1 MIKFITIIAS
11 FIVFAFGSANAD
23 PKKVGFIYIGPPGDH
38 GWTYMHDVGRKYME
52 SQLGDSITS
61 TYIENV
67 PENADA
73 VRAIRK
79 LADSGHDLIF
89 TTSFNYM
96 DQTHEVAKDFPNI
109 KFEHATGYMQ
119 ADNVATYSARFYEGR
134 MIEGHIAGHMSKTGT
149 IGYIASFPIPEV
161 VRGINAFYL
170 AAAKINPDIK
180 MKIIWVF
187 TWYDPGKESEAAQ
200 ALIDQGADIIMQ
212 HTDSTAPVQVAE
224 KAGVWSFG
232 QASDMQRF
240 APKSILSSIIDDW
253 APYYVERSIAA
264 RDGTWKQQDT
274 WHGLKEG
281 MVAMAPYNSAMGSD
295 LIKEVEQLQ
304 KDLASGKAHS
314 FTGPIYDQKGN
325 ILVAEGAVADDGMLA
340 GMNVYVKG
348 VEGDIPQ

>member
-1 MIKFITIIAS
+1 MVKFITFIAT
-11 FIVFAFGSANAD
+11 FLVFAFGSANAD

-96 DQTHEVAKDFPNI
+96 DQTHEVAKDFPDI

-170 AAAKINPDIK
+170 AAAKVNP
-180 MKIIWVF
+180 
-187 TWYDPGKESEAAQ
+187 
-200 ALIDQGADIIMQ
+200 
-212 HTDSTAPVQVAE
+212 E
-224 KAGVWSFG
+224 K
-232 QASDMQRF
+232 R
-240 APKSILSSIIDDW
+240 
-253 APYYVERSIAA
+253 
-264 RDGTWKQQDT
+264 
-274 WHGLKEG
+274 
-281 MVAMAPYNSAMGSD
+281 
-295 LIKEVEQLQ
+295 
-304 KDLASGKAHS
+304 
-314 FTGPIYDQKGN
+314 
-325 ILVAEGAVADDGMLA
+325 
-340 GMNVYVKG
+340 
-348 VEGDIPQ
+348 